1 MQQAHHLIGIARQ
14 LLEPEI
20 RNLPSEIVA
29 GHVFHLVSFI
39 EYHRRVFRQDATKIV
54 LLQRQ
59 VRKKQMM
66 VYDDQ
71 IGFLRALVHARQE
84 TWIERRAFLSRPTT
98 PPPLQP

>member
-1 MQQAHHLIGIARQ
+1 MQQSHRLIGSARQ

-39 EYHRRVFRQDATKIV
+39 ESHRRVFRQDATKIV

-84 TWIERRAFLSRPTT
+84 TWIERRAILSRASIPSRVQ
-98 PPPLQP
+98 L